1 MKHELKES
9 YGYLFEDELIND
21 IDKVGFLKEFKE
33 NSEIIKYGQYT
44 KGIPLIISGTIKV
57 LRRNQNG
64 DELVLYFLEKGESC
78 TMTMNCCLGQKKSEI
93 RAIAETDVKIISI
106 PVEKTKDWL
115 QKYRTWMAFVFESY
129 NNRFEEMINAIDNL
143 SFSNMNVRLMK
154 YIKDQ
159 VIIQKSTTLTI
170 SHKEIA
176 QDLNTSRVVVSRL
189 LKSIE
194 NNGKIE
200 LGRKKIL
207 VLEF

>member
-1 MKHELKES
+1 MVK
-9 YGYLFEDELIND
+9 
-21 IDKVGFLKEFKE
+21 
-33 NSEIIKYGQYT
+33 
-44 KGIPLIISGTIKV
+44 
-57 LRRNQNG
+57 
-64 DELVLYFLEKGESC
+64 
-78 TMTMNCCLGQKKSEI
+78 KKSEI
-93 RAIAETDVKIISI
+93 SAIAETDVKIISI
-106 PVEKTKDWL
+106 PVEKMKDWL

-143 SFSNMNVRLMK
+143 SFSNMNERLIK
-154 YIKDQ
+154 YLKNK